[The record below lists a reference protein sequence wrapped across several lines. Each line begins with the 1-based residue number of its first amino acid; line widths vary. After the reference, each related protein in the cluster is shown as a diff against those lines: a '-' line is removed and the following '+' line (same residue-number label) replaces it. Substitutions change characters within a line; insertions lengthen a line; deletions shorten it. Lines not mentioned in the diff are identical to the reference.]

1 MTARQKY
8 LPDLPKGWRNG
19 RLLEMAETRTSNIDK
34 HSTDGQKAVRLCN
47 YVDVYYNE
55 TINKSINY
63 MRASATDVQIDRFRL
78 CLGDTLI
85 TKDSESADD
94 IGIPAFVDYESD
106 DLVCGYHLA
115 IVRPRRHLVEPKYL
129 FWVMRSAPTLLQWSV
144 RATGVTRVGIKARD
158 LARAIIPIPPMD
170 EQRSIAG
177 YLDRETQK
185 IDELIAE
192 QRGLIETVRERRR
205 AIIDDQSLR
214 GMDPLGSQ
222 RNVSWPSAAIGY
234 GFEVKLGKMLD
245 SGKVRDEMARDL
257 PYIRAANIQDSGLD
271 LGDLNSM
278 PFTREEEVKF
288 NIKCNDL
295 LVVEG
300 GAIGTS
306 VVLEEDLPGV
316 CFQKT
321 VNRLRGTKDWNP
333 RYYRYVLLAY
343 RERGILD
350 ILANKSTIAHFTA
363 EKLRGLRVPVPSI
376 REQNE
381 IAADLDHATSRTDEL
396 IAESEELIALSEER
410 RAALITAAVT
420 GQIDVRTTA

>member
-1 MTARQKY
+1 MSDNQDV
-8 LPDLPKGWRNG
+8 PDWVRSIPDSWRLFPVGKLFDERKEYVSDTEFPALSVTKRGVIPQLSDVAKTQNGDSRKLVRSGDFVINSRSDRKGSSG
-19 RLLEMAETRTSNIDK
+19 ISEQ
-34 HSTDGQKAVRLCN
+34 DGSVS
-47 YVDVYYNE
+47 VVY
-55 TINKSINY
+55 T
-63 MRASATDVQIDRFRL
+63 VL
-78 CLGDTLI
+78 
-85 TKDSESADD
+85 
-94 IGIPAFVDYESD
+94 
-106 DLVCGYHLA
+106 
-115 IVRPRRHLVEPKYL
+115 RPREELDLNFVHHLL
-129 FWVMRSAPTLLQWSV
+129 RSSAFQEEFYRWGSGIVADLWSTRYSAMKKIMLPT
-144 RATGVTRVGIKARD
+144 
-158 LARAIIPIPPMD
+158 PPLD
-170 EQRSIAG
+170 EQRAIAD

-185 IDELIAE
+185 IDELIDE
-192 QRGLIETVRERRR
+192 QRGLIEILRERRR
-205 AIIDDQSLR
+205 AVIDAKSLG
-214 GMDPLGSQ
+214 GMDPLDPQ
-222 RNVSWPSAAIGY
+222 KNLSWSSSALGY

-245 SGKVRDEMARDL
+245 SGKVRDDMARNL
-257 PYIRAANIQDSGLD
+257 PYIRAGNIQDSGLD
-271 LGDLNSM
+271 IGNLNSM
-278 PFTREEEVKF
+278 PFTREEELKF
-288 NIKCNDL
+288 NLECNDL

-381 IAADLDHATSRTDEL
+381 IAADLDRATSRIDDL
-396 IAESEELIALSEER
+396 IAESEDLIALSEER

-420 GQIDVRTTA
+420 GQIDVREAA